1 VKNMTNAKTKN
12 AIDMAIR
19 FSVMGRVFKPGSS
32 KLISRKLEM
41 TIGRFGKEDFEE
53 LHSSFC
59 LWFMKT
65 IKTTSGSRP
74 SYGQAAKVLDV
85 ALKVMIYYCYLPQ
98 ASVAAK
104 LVPRLHSPIDT
115 PIMLYLKRKYH
126 IGKGLFTLSH
136 VNKKAYNG
144 FQSLLSK
151 EAKDAGCSAV
161 EYDDSLWR
169 KLSR

>member
-1 VKNMTNAKTKN
+1 MSAPIRAKTKN
-12 AIDMAIR
+12 VIDMAIR

-32 KLISRKLEM
+32 RLISRKLEM
-41 TIGRFGKEDFEE
+41 TIGQFGKEDFEE

-59 LWFMKT
+59 RWFMKR

-85 ALKVMIYYCYLPQ
+85 ALKVIVYYCHLPQ
-98 ASVAAK
+98 ASVAVK
-104 LVPRLHSPIDT
+104 IIPRLHSPIDT
-115 PIMLYLKRKYH
+115 PIMLYLKRKCH
-126 IGKGLFTLSH
+126 IGKGLFTLSQ
-136 VNKKAYNG
+136 VNKNAYKE
-144 FQSLLSK
+144 FQSLLIK
-151 EAKDAGCSAV
+151 EAKEAGCPPV